1 METPKASTAIVY
13 TGDMP
18 YTPENIIKLDAL
30 GQIFRMEFTEKI
42 REEEGGTYG
51 VQVHQEAEKLPKEG
65 FTLQFRFDTNPARRT
80 ALVEV
85 MNGITTDVQQKGP
98 DSEKLQ
104 KVKEYM
110 LKQHADNLKENS
122 YALSN
127 TWQYYLYNVDLEKDY
142 VKKVNELSEASL
154 LQFAKQLIGQNNRVE
169 VSMSNE

>member
-1 METPKASTAIVY
+1 M
-13 TGDMP
+13 
-18 YTPENIIKLDAL
+18 LDAL
-30 GQIFRMEFTEKI
+30 GQILRMEFTEKI

-51 VQVHQEAEKLPKEG
+51 VRVHQEAEKLPKEG
-65 FTLQFRFDTNPARRT
+65 FTLQFQFDTDPARRT

-85 MNGITTDVQQKGP
+85 MNGIMTEVQQKGP

-142 VKKVNELSEASL
+142 VKQVNELSEASL